1 MNLENNSLENHP
13 EWIPTEEQRAAGITE
28 TDLMREY
35 PPPEEEPETLEECWP
50 VDEYGLKIPID
61 EWTVEDLGLF
71 PDSLK
76 DKLIA
81 EMLKF
86 YKGEEVPGVKLLRE
100 MDPSQIAYDWRE
112 ASARLREILRQTE
125 QSPPQG

>member
-1 MNLENNSLENHP
+1 MEENYSIEDHP

-35 PPPEEEPETLEECWP
+35 PPPDEEPKTLEEYWP
-50 VDEYGLKIPID
+50 VDEYGLKVPME
-61 EWTVEDLGLF
+61 EWGVSELGAF
-71 PDSLK
+71 PDELK
-76 DKLIA
+76 DELIA

-100 MDPSQIAYDWRE
+100 MEPSEIAYDPEE
-112 ASARLREILRQTE
+112 ANYRMGRIIEEMGITPSY
-125 QSPPQG
+125 G

>member
-1 MNLENNSLENHP
+1 MSENYDLADHP
-13 EWIPTEEQRAAGITE
+13 EWIPTKEQEEAGITVS
-28 TDLMREY
+28 DLMREY

-61 EWTVEDLGLF
+61 EWTVSDLGQF

-76 DKLIA
+76 EELIA

-86 YKGEEVPGVKLLRE
+86 YKGEETPGVKLLRE
-100 MDPSQIAYDWRE
+100 MDPSEIAYDPEE
-112 ASARLREILRQTE
+112 ANYRLGMIAQKMGI
-125 QSPPQG
+125 SPSYE

>member
-1 MNLENNSLENHP
+1 MEENYVLADHP
-13 EWIPTEEQRAAGITE
+13 EWIPTKEQEEAGITVS
-28 TDLMREY
+28 DLMREY

-76 DKLIA
+76 DELIA

-100 MDPSQIAYDWRE
+100 MDPSEIAYDWRE
-112 ASARLREILRQTE
+112 ASARLGEIAQEMGITP
-125 QSPPQG
+125 SYG

>member
-1 MNLENNSLENHP
+1 MEENYSLEDHP

-35 PPPEEEPETLEECWP
+35 PPPDEEPKTLEEYWP
-50 VDEYGLKIPID
+50 VDEYGLKVPME
-61 EWTVEDLGLF
+61 EWGASELGAF
-71 PDSLK
+71 PDELK
-76 DKLIA
+76 DELIA

-100 MDPSQIAYDWRE
+100 MEPSEIAYDPKEANYRMWRIKIGR
-112 ASARLREILRQTE
+112 AHV
-125 QSPPQG
+125 

>member
-1 MNLENNSLENHP
+1 MSENYDLADHP
-13 EWIPTEEQRAAGITE
+13 EWIPTKEQEEAGITVS
-28 TDLMREY
+28 DLMREN

-61 EWTVEDLGLF
+61 EWTVSDLGQF

-76 DKLIA
+76 EELIA

-86 YKGEEVPGVKLLRE
+86 YKGEETPGVKLLRE
-100 MDPSQIAYDWRE
+100 MDPSEIAYDPEE
-112 ASARLREILRQTE
+112 ANYRLGMIAQKMGI
-125 QSPPQG
+125 SPSYE